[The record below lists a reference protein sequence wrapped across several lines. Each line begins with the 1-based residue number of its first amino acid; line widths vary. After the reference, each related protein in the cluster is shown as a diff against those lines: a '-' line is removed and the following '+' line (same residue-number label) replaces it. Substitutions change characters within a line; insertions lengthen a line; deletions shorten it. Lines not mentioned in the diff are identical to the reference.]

1 MSLFKQRDQR
11 SIEGRPACSTRG
23 AGCAQY
29 VLMVSALPCDA
40 LGAQK
45 ATADNT
51 LACRVLLVSL
61 YASHEINPEQKS
73 LRYDVDG
80 ALLLSH

>member
-11 SIEGRPACSTRG
+11 SLEGRPACSTRN

-51 LACRVLLVSL
+51 WSLAVFASVFMVR
-61 YASHEINPEQKS
+61 YSHEIQLAKKACVTTS
-73 LRYDVDG
+73 TVL
-80 ALLLSH
+80 